1 MVVETKQDA
10 RSIVQE
16 ITAPWKGKHGGVI
29 PILQETQKRIGYLSR
44 EAMEAI
50 SEEMLIPLAELY
62 GVATFYAQFHLKPRG
77 RHIIRLCRGTACHV
91 RGSAKIMERLISML
105 NIEEN
110 GTTEDLRFTLEPVAC
125 LGCCGLA
132 PVVMIDDD
140 THGRL
145 TDDPAILQAFFGRIR
160 LKCLKISPSTF
171 SI

>member
-1 MVVETKQDA
+1 MVVGTQQDA
-10 RSIVQE
+10 RSLVRE
-16 ITAPWKGKHGGVI
+16 ITAPWKGKQCGVI
-29 PILQETQKRIGYLSR
+29 PVLQETQKQIGYLSR

-50 SEEMLIPLAELY
+50 SEELSVPLAELY

-77 RHIIRLCRGTACHV
+77 RHIIRVCRGTACHV
-91 RGSAKIMERLISML
+91 RGSAKIMERIMSML
-105 NIEEN
+105 GIEEN

-145 TDDPAILQAFFGRIR
+145 TDDPVKLQAF
-160 LKCLKISPSTF
+160 LDDYS
-171 SI
+171 

>member
-105 NIEEN
+105 NVQEN

-145 TDDPAILQAFFGRIR
+145 TDDPAMLQAF
-160 LKCLKISPSTF
+160 LDEYV
-171 SI
+171 